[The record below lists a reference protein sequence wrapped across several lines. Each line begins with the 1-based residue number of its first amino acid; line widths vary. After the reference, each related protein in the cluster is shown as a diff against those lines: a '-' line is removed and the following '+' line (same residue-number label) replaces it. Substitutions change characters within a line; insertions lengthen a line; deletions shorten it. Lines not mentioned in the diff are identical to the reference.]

1 MKKLASLFALSFLA
15 LSAHAQLDLGL
26 RAGAGLSRANFSELS
41 SAVSAIQSVDDAGH
55 ELSYHAGAYLKIGLP
70 LVFIQTEAIFQQ
82 LNQTASIADGSG
94 DISEIELDMSRI
106 DIPILVGTK
115 LGPLRAMLGPVY
127 SANLSDLSG
136 NIGQDV
142 ESGTWGYQVG
152 VGVEISRIMLD
163 LRYEGAFSPWA
174 SQLIVD
180 NVNGTTINTDLR
192 SSQIILCLGIELF

>member
-1 MKKLASLFALSFLA
+1 MKRLASLITFTFLA

-41 SAVSAIQSVDDAGH
+41 NAVTAIESIDDAGH

-70 LVFIQTEAIFQQ
+70 FVFIQTEAIFHQ
-82 LNQTASIADGSG
+82 LNQTASINDGG
-94 DISEIELDMSRI
+94 DIRDIELDMSRI

-115 LGPLRAMLGPVY
+115 LGPLRAMVGPVY
-127 SANLSDLSG
+127 SAHLSDLSSK
-136 NIGQDV
+136 IGQDI
-142 ESGTWGYQVG
+142 ESGTWGYQLG
-152 VGVEISRIMLD
+152 VGIEISRIMLD